1 MAEPGSRKPASDV
14 TEAENLARIAREGSA
29 IGSRG
34 INISGRLRQELEQKG
49 LKGFKKGGRV
59 RKTGVYK
66 LHKGEKITPARKAA
80 AAKPP
85 FRNGKRV
92 ASMVKKGVHQHER
105 GMHAAGRGG
114 KPLTR
119 IAPRV
124 SRTAGRKAK

>member
-92 ASMVKKGVHQHER
+92 AAR